1 MSCVGG
7 YEYFLCRVCSFSAF
21 YSRTNFKIFFD
32 DLPHCHSRD
41 RSASRKKSSSLE
53 ARVFSNTEQQ
63 YNIPTQRDR
72 ESAIRNAFVRRH
84 ARGPT
89 TNSIDQ
95 INIIDERAIQKRK
108 TIFKLVI

>member
-1 MSCVGG
+1 VLCVGG
-7 YEYFLCRVCSFSAF
+7 YFLCRVCSFSAF
-21 YSRTNFKIFFD
+21 YSARTLKIFFD
-32 DLPHCHSRD
+32 DLPQQTY

-63 YNIPTQRDR
+63 YDIPTQSDR

-108 TIFKLVI
+108 TIFK

>member
-1 MSCVGG
+1 VCRGVRVLPVSCVFFFCFLLS
-7 YEYFLCRVCSFSAF
+7 YE
-21 YSRTNFKIFFD
+21 IFFD
-32 DLPHCHSRD
+32 DLPQQTY

-89 TNSIDQ
+89 TNFIDQ

>member
-1 MSCVGG
+1 MLVCRGVRVLPVSCVFFFC
-7 YEYFLCRVCSFSAF
+7 FLLV
-21 YSRTNFKIFFD
+21 RTLKIFFD
-32 DLPHCHSRD
+32 DLPQTD

-89 TNSIDQ
+89 TNFIDQ